1 MSDVQ
6 AVLPAATPDDG
17 GDLTGDAVRAS
28 AGVLV
33 PSAAQPRTLLAVPAV
48 EDLDGLQE
56 ALRWCGQR
64 IARDLLEQQNAHSRV
79 A

>member
-6 AVLPAATPDDG
+6 AVLLAAAPDDG
-17 GDLTGDAVRAS
+17 GDLTGDAVGAS
-28 AGVLV
+28 AGGLV
-33 PSAAQPRTLLAVPAV
+33 PSAAQAPTLLAAPAAD
-48 EDLDGLQE
+48 DLDGLLE

-64 IARDLLEQQNAHSRV
+64 IARDLLEQQTGCSRV

>member
-28 AGVLV
+28 AGGVV
-33 PSAAQPRTLLAVPAV
+33 PSAAQAPTLLAAPAV
-48 EDLDGLQE
+48 EEIDGLQE

-64 IARDLLEQQNAHSRV
+64 IARDLLEQQNAHSCV